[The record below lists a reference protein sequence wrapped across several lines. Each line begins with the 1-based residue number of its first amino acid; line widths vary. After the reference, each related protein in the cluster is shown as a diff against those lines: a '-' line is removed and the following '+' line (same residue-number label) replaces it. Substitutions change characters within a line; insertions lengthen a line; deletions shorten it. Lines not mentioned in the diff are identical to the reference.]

1 MKNESKQKMFD
12 LYYALFS
19 EFKETSQ
26 TCLLEIEKTSR
37 NEIIINFYITIIDI

>member
-1 MKNESKQKMFD
+1 MKNESKQKCLIYIMLF
-12 LYYALFS
+12 FS